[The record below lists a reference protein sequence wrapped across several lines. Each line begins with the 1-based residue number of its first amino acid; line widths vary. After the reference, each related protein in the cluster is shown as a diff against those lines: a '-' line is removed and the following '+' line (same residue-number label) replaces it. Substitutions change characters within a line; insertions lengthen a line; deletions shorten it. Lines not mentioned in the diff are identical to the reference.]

1 MVYLFRIDFTVV
13 ILLNVW
19 ASLSGG
25 LLSPIS
31 QAFSA
36 FLSALTDDL
45 ETQRGDNQ
53 NSMRFQ

>member
-36 FLSALTDDL
+36 DCLPVGPDGRPRNPT
-45 ETQRGDNQ
+45 R
-53 NSMRFQ
+53 